1 MVGRMRASVPHGKRL
16 DESLQ
21 LIYEK
26 VRQNSAMGVE
36 ALSFVAKHYD
46 ISYETVHRACRKYYQ
61 QEMLDPSFS
70 LTFPQFLQLMREA
83 LGKSGGG
90 DLKHGTV
97 DQARDLARRFQIY
110 DATCITPRRGSPAKT
125 KLLVIPPKDIEDTS
139 WGPKPEASMMFRGR
153 TPLDTGLVTPRRLK
167 TASFLPTTLNL
178 TASARRTG
186 DSHLLFP
193 NGPLRNLSSASGPK
207 GYDIPATWHSEYM
220 DLGRFYSDGQ
230 DLNAAGTFVPLS
242 KFPAHQKFE
251 TESSEIGRA
260 SRRLSTGQ
268 LHEPPVRHPAEPR
281 GMHA

>member
-110 DATCITPRRGSPAKT
+110 DATCITPRRGSP
-125 KLLVIPPKDIEDTS
+125 
-139 WGPKPEASMMFRGR
+139 GCYRRGR
-153 TPLDTGLVTPRRLK
+153 NRPPPASRACVAWPAPFNYCAAFERLALHKSLLSK
-167 TASFLPTTLNL
+167 TA
-178 TASARRTG
+178 G
-186 DSHLLFP
+186 
-193 NGPLRNLSSASGPK
+193 SGK
-207 GYDIPATWHSEYM
+207 
-220 DLGRFYSDGQ
+220 
-230 DLNAAGTFVPLS
+230 
-242 KFPAHQKFE
+242 
-251 TESSEIGRA
+251 
-260 SRRLSTGQ
+260 
-268 LHEPPVRHPAEPR
+268 
-281 GMHA
+281 